1 MDVTEKQILKLKEE
15 VGEVRDK
22 IISAKSTL
30 ESVEKNIKSYVK
42 ELEKL
47 GVKEGEEEEA
57 IKELKGEIDKIYN
70 ESVELMNEWR
80 EVLK

>member
-1 MDVTEKQILKLKEE
+1 MEITEKQILKLKEE

-30 ESVEKNIKSYVK
+30 ESVEKNIKNYTK

-47 GVKEGEEEEA
+47 GVKEGEEDEA
-57 IKELKGEIDKIYN
+57 IEKLRAEIEKVYN
-70 ESVELMNEWR
+70 ESIALMDEWK
-80 EVLK
+80 EKLK